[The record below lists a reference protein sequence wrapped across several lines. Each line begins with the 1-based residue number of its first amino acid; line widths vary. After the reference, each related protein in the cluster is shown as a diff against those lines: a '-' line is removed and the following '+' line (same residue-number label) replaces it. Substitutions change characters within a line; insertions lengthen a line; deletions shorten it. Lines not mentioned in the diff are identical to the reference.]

1 MITCSNCQHENPD
14 GATVCEL
21 CFAPISSGDM
31 TATKCPNCNADV
43 PPNATFCGECGF
55 SLSGVH
61 EAEIVDSLSAEDL
74 EAEIASYSSSP
85 TPTAGAAT
93 TVDNPPAKQETLLQ
107 VPSAT
112 LLHVQTNTTIELT
125 VDLPVIHI
133 GKANETIPPDID
145 VSGFPN
151 SQIVSRIH
159 ADIRQ
164 DNGSYFLEDT
174 GSSNGTY
181 VNHIPLPK
189 GNRHRLS
196 NGDRIALG
204 KEDKVTFIFQIS

>member
-21 CFAPISSGDM
+21 CFAPISSGNM
-31 TATKCPNCNADV
+31 TATKCPNCSADV

-55 SLSGVH
+55 SLSTVY
-61 EAEIVDSLSAEDL
+61 EAKTVDSFSTEDL
-74 EAEIASYSSSP
+74 EAEIASYSSP
-85 TPTAGAAT
+85 TPTTGT
-93 TVDNPPAKQETLLQ
+93 PTKVDNLSGKQETFLQ
-107 VPSAT
+107 IPAAT
-112 LLHVQTNTTIELT
+112 LLHVQTNTTIELA

-164 DNGSYFLEDT
+164 ENGSYFLEDT
-174 GSSNGTY
+174 GSANGTY

-189 GNRHRLS
+189 GNRHHL
-196 NGDRIALG
+196 NHGDRIALG
-204 KEDKVTFIFQIS
+204 KEDKVTFIFQIG

>member
-21 CFAPISSGDM
+21 CFAPMSGDST
-31 TATKCPNCNADV
+31 TATKCPNCSAAV

-55 SLSGVH
+55 SLSDVH
-61 EAEIVDSLSAEDL
+61 EAEMVDNFSAEDL
-74 EAEIASYSSSP
+74 QGEIANYSA
-85 TPTAGAAT
+85 TPTGGAAT
-93 TVDNPPAKQETLLQ
+93 TVDNPPAKQETFLQ

-112 LLHVQTNTTIELT
+112 LLHVQTNTTIELAE
-125 VDLPVIHI
+125 DLPVIHI

-151 SQIVSRIH
+151 SQIVSRVH

-164 DNGSYFLEDT
+164 ENGAYFLEDT
-174 GSSNGTY
+174 GSANGTY

-204 KEDKVTFIFQIS
+204 KEDKVTFIFQVS